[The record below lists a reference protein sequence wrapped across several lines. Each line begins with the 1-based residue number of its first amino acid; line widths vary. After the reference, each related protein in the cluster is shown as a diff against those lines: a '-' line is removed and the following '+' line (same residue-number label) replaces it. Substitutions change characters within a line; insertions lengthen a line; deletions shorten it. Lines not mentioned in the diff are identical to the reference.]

1 MAFLLP
7 PCATNQ
13 GWGKETDMRA
23 SQTVRAA
30 VIVFM
35 IWMIGVDAAGT
46 AWAQSAVPEEPA
58 SRTEVS
64 GTQILAALAATVGS
78 LFYIPFKAVAIC
90 PGMALA
96 SGASLAV
103 TKGDR
108 DTAEYLLRVG
118 CTGTY
123 FITPGMIRG
132 QEEFQGSGTPG
143 PETWMPTSGPR

>member
-1 MAFLLP
+1 
-7 PCATNQ
+7 
-13 GWGKETDMRA
+13 MRA

-30 VIVFM
+30 LIVFM
-35 IWMIGVDAAGT
+35 IWMIGLGLEGM

-58 SRTEVS
+58 SRPEVS
-64 GTQILAALAATVGS
+64 GTQILATIGATIGT

-96 SGASLAV
+96 SGASLAM

-123 FITPGMIRG
+123 LITPGMIRG

-143 PETWMPTSGPR
+143 R